1 MAIINTLHH
10 LPRRRYGFLNA
21 EQKVPGGVMDNRVIV
36 NGNEFYVE
44 PKPVYE
50 VVKRVFDVVAAV
62 LCVILFFWLFAAI
75 AVAIKVNDGGP
86 VLYVSKRVGKFG
98 REFNFYKFRS
108 MKVGADEELKEML
121 ERNETQ
127 GELFKIRK
135 DPRITKIGRFLRRT
149 SLDELP
155 QIFNII
161 KGDISF
167 VGPRSPLPR
176 EVANYTEYSMQR
188 LSVIGGL
195 TCYWQISG
203 RSKIDFNGM
212 VKLDYRYIQER
223 GVWTDFKILLRTLP
237 AVIKGDGAY

>member
-1 MAIINTLHH
+1 
-10 LPRRRYGFLNA
+10 
-21 EQKVPGGVMDNRVIV
+21 MDNRVIV